1 MRASCLSWHAGARRH
16 HSSGR
21 TGDPLLMLLF
31 LGMAAVLVLLGLFI
45 TDLDRKRRQLA
56 DMLDRVEPLVDRS
69 RRLHLRNMR
78 GSNSSLFYTDNLL
91 DELEHEVTVVERQEG
106 YAPPTD
112 TGRFSLRPGRRY
124 VSLESRIAGLEALS
138 QVERE
143 DAPPAA
149 ELSPD
154 PPADIDHDSR

>member
-1 MRASCLSWHAGARRH
+1 
-16 HSSGR
+16 
-21 TGDPLLMLLF
+21 MLLF

-56 DMLDRVEPLVDRS
+56 DMLYRVEPLVDRS

-91 DELEHEVTVVERQEG
+91 DELEHEVTVVERQKG

-112 TGRFSLRPGRRY
+112 AGLFSLQPGRRY
-124 VSLESRIAGLEALS
+124 VSLESRIAELEALS
-138 QVERE
+138 QAERE
-143 DAPPAA
+143 DAPP
-149 ELSPD
+149 SPLQTFL
-154 PPADIDHDSR
+154 PTHRRT

>member
-1 MRASCLSWHAGARRH
+1 
-16 HSSGR
+16 
-21 TGDPLLMLLF
+21 MLLF
-31 LGMAAVLVLLGLFI
+31 LGLAAVMVLLGLFM

-78 GSNSSLFYTDNLL
+78 GSNSSLFYADNLL
-91 DELEHEVTVVERQEG
+91 DELEREVTVVERQTG

-138 QVERE
+138 QIERV
-143 DAPPAA
+143 DGPP
-149 ELSPD
+149 LQTFL
-154 PPADIDHDSR
+154 PAHRRT

>member
-1 MRASCLSWHAGARRH
+1 MQAREGTTPPAGLAIHFSCYF
-16 HSSGR
+16 SSGWL
-21 TGDPLLMLLF
+21 P
-31 LGMAAVLVLLGLFI
+31 LVLLGLFM

-69 RRLHLRNMR
+69 RRLHLRSMR

-91 DELEHEVTVVERQEG
+91 DELEHEVTVVERQKG

-112 TGRFSLRPGRRY
+112 TGLFSLRPGRRY

-138 QVERE
+138 QAERE
-143 DAPPAA
+143 DAPPRCRRF
-149 ELSPD
+149 
-154 PPADIDHDSR
+154 SRPTGGHRSRFRVSCD

>member
-1 MRASCLSWHAGARRH
+1 MRASCLPWHAGARRH

-31 LGMAAVLVLLGLFI
+31 LGMAAVLVLLGLFM

-91 DELEHEVTVVERQEG
+91 DELEHEVTVVERQKG

-112 TGRFSLRPGRRY
+112 AGLFSLSQAAVMSASNPESPNSKPCRKLNARTPPPPLQTFLPTHRRT
-124 VSLESRIAGLEALS
+124 
-138 QVERE
+138 
-143 DAPPAA
+143 
-149 ELSPD
+149 
-154 PPADIDHDSR
+154 